1 MSGWVARTEVAQPM
15 KSPERP
21 SLTILHLSL
30 VALLSLCGCA
40 TGGSGSGSNT
50 VQPVATVPLP
60 AGVSLTRHPH
70 LQAVWVADGFRFS
83 GIDAVV
89 VPTPV
94 FKAVERSN
102 EVNERATA
110 IQAIQDALVVAL
122 RDSGAFTSVVTR
134 PDEVKAGARSAT
146 LETLLVEYEKGGGG
160 ARYFAGVYGAGQPV
174 IKVRGHLM
182 DGAGQPLF
190 VFEARRSGESA
201 SARMFGGFR
210 SDVEIQAEDIRDLGV
225 DLRDFVRAR
234 SSGK

>member
-1 MSGWVARTEVAQPM
+1 MIVV
-15 KSPERP
+15 
-21 SLTILHLSL
+21 HLSL
-30 VALLSLCGCA
+30 VALLGLCGCA
-40 TGGSGSGSNT
+40 TSGSGSGSNA

-89 VPTPV
+89 VPAPV

-122 RDSGAFTSVVTR
+122 RDSGAFASVVTR
-134 PDEVKAGARSAT
+134 SDEVKAGAKSAT
-146 LETLLVEYEKGGGG
+146 LETILVEYEKGGGG

-174 IKVRGHLM
+174 IKVRGHLL
-182 DGAGQPLF
+182 DGSGQPLF

-210 SDVEIQAEDIRDLGV
+210 SDVEIQAEDIRDLGF
-225 DLRDFVRAR
+225 DLRDFVKSHANAR
-234 SSGK
+234 